1 MKLSEIKEKVSVREE
16 WVLPPFQ
23 REFVWNDEQKI
34 IEFIESVFHE
44 WPIGSIIL
52 WVPDPKDPSII
63 KKRKLQISSNG
74 KPEYLQEFIIDGQQR
89 ITTLLRILNNESFIL
104 RGKDKKIGFDFSFKK
119 FVLMEENSLPENTIL
134 LGDIINLK
142 YPEIKNKLNIPVIY
156 TTAHSDMDTISK
168 AKSTAPYGFL
178 NKPYNSKE
186 LYITIQIAIARHE
199 FDMKL
204 KESE

>member
-1 MKLSEIKEKVSVREE
+1 MKISEIKEKVSVREE

-142 YPEIKNKLNIPVIY
+142 YPEIKNMVDIIKISRMILRLPAKLLV
-156 TTAHSDMDTISK
+156 AGS
-168 AKSTAPYGFL
+168 
-178 NKPYNSKE
+178 
-186 LYITIQIAIARHE
+186 
-199 FDMKL
+199 
-204 KESE
+204 